1 MKYCDTTTGNQ
12 VANRE
17 NKPYPK
23 HKRIALLTPSCGGAL
38 FTLYQVTRRSRV
50 ILVVR
55 RCSGLAHKARDNDP
69 MVTAVF
75 ETADH
80 PKGNARRIV
89 ALIVLLTAMILL
101 NVLRFFHRGKTFSLG
116 FPFPFA
122 TWRLPLEY
130 EMPQIAFGPLDVF
143 GYLLRD
149 FSMLLLVIDGLIC
162 FGLPIWLFIRGSVR
176 AETKASG
183 TAT

>member
-1 MKYCDTTTGNQ
+1 
-12 VANRE
+12 
-17 NKPYPK
+17 
-23 HKRIALLTPSCGGAL
+23 
-38 FTLYQVTRRSRV
+38 
-50 ILVVR
+50 
-55 RCSGLAHKARDNDP
+55 

-89 ALIVLLTAMILL
+89 ELAVLLTAMSFL
-101 NVLRFFHRGKTFSLG
+101 NVLGFFHRGKTFHLG

-149 FSMLLLVIDGLIC
+149 FSMLLLAIDGSIC
-162 FGLPIWLFIRGSVR
+162 FGLPVCLFIRRSVR
-176 AETKASG
+176 AETKAG
-183 TAT
+183 GAAK